1 MTVTRT
7 QLIAAY
13 AAIAVL
19 ALLGTWHQNLLY
31 FQGGHPAT
39 AFVQFWRET
48 LVTPASISIMV
59 DFFLFVLVIIAWMV
73 LEARR
78 VGIRF
83 VWVYVVLGA
92 LIAISVTAPL
102 FLIARER
109 RLRAS
114 EGEVVAFT
122 QGDLIG
128 LGLFAVPAL
137 VLSLWSLF
145 AR

>member
-19 ALLGTWHQNLLY
+19 ALLGTWHQNLFY
-31 FQGGHPAT
+31 FQGDHPAS

-48 LVTPASISIMV
+48 LVTPASISIIV
-59 DFFLFVLVIIAWMV
+59 DFFLFTLVIVAWMV

-114 EGEVVAFT
+114 EGDVVTFT
-122 QGDLIG
+122 RGDLIG
-128 LGLFAVPAL
+128 LGVFALPAL
-137 VLSLWSLF
+137 IVSLWSLF

>member
-19 ALLGTWHQNLLY
+19 ALLGTWHQNLFY

-39 AFVQFWRET
+39 AFVEFWRDT
-48 LVTPASISIMV
+48 LVTPAGISIIV
-59 DFFLFVLVIIAWMV
+59 DFFLFLLVVVAWMV

-78 VGIRF
+78 LAIRF
-83 VWVYVVLGA
+83 VWVYVILGV

-109 RLRAS
+109 RLRAT
-114 EGEVVAFT
+114 EGDLVAFT

-128 LGLFAVPAL
+128 LGLVALPAL
-137 VLSLWSLF
+137 LVTVWSLF

>member
-1 MTVTRT
+1 MTITRT

-19 ALLGTWHQNLLY
+19 ALLGTWHQNLFY
-31 FQGGHPAT
+31 FQGGSSG

-48 LVTPASISIMV
+48 LVTPASISIIV
-59 DFFLFVLVIIAWMV
+59 DFFLFSLVVVAWMV

-78 VGIRF
+78 VGVRF
-83 VWVYVVLGA
+83 VWVYIVLGA

-114 EGEVVAFT
+114 EGDVVTFSR
-122 QGDLIG
+122 GDLIG
-128 LGLFAVPAL
+128 LGLFALPAL
-137 VLSLWSLF
+137 VVSLWSLS

>member
-7 QLIAAY
+7 HLIAVY
-13 AAIAVL
+13 AAVAVL
-19 ALLGTWHQNLLY
+19 ALLGTWHQNLFY
-31 FQGGHPAT
+31 FQGGHPIH

-48 LVTPASISIMV
+48 LVTPASISIIV
-59 DFFLFVLVIIAWMV
+59 DFFLFTLVVVAWMV

-109 RLRAS
+109 RLRAT
-114 EGEVVAFT
+114 EGDVVTFT
-122 QGDLIG
+122 RGDLIG
-128 LGLFAVPAL
+128 LGAFALPAL
-137 VLSLWSLF
+137 IVSLWSLF